1 MTAVDRAVALARRG
15 TWWARDYA
23 YAGLRVL
30 ESLGRPD
37 ATPLAQGHDVP
48 GGPGGPRSRTPVVL
62 VPGVYESWAFLRR
75 LAVAVHRDGHPVHV
89 LPTLGHNRGPI
100 PGAATLLGRYVAER
114 GLDDVV
120 VLAHSKGGLIGKLAM
135 LREDPE
141 GRLRGM
147 VTVATPFGGSPLA
160 RWVPLPAVRVFRPA
174 DSTLMALTAE
184 RAVDARIV
192 SVYGS
197 FDPHIPNG
205 SHLDRAMANVELAT
219 PGHFRVLADPR
230 LPAVVRD
237 AVERLSGVV
246 PGERV
251 RRR

>member
-1 MTAVDRAVALARRG
+1 MAAEGVVRRG
-15 TWWARDYA
+15 AWWARDYA

-30 ESLGRPD
+30 ESLRRPD
-37 ATPLAQGHDVP
+37 ASLLAQMHEVA
-48 GGPGGPRSRTPVVL
+48 GGPAPRAPVIL

-100 PGAATLLGRYVAER
+100 PAAATLLGRYVVEK

-160 RWVPLPAVRVFRPA
+160 RWVPFPAVRAFRPT
-174 DSTLMALTAE
+174 DTILMALAAE
-184 RAVDARIV
+184 RAVNARIV
-192 SVYGS
+192 SVYGP

-205 SHLDRAMANVELAT
+205 SHLDGAMANVEVRT

-237 AVERLSGVV
+237 AVERLSGSALRTGV
-246 PGERV
+246 
-251 RRR
+251 